1 MNGKPEHKR
10 ELKLLPK
17 GEKCRDFTCPDL
29 AQELKDRFYRQ
40 LLEDLLNDNT
50 KPFPT
55 TIIEEEDPEFLE
67 LIRPFV
73 MFGNMKP
80 FTYREVIPPT
90 REELEKKKI
99 KSFGQLYCLVI
110 PN

>member
-1 MNGKPEHKR
+1 MDDKPKPKR
-10 ELKLLPK
+10 EIKLVAK
-17 GEKCRDFTCPDL
+17 GEKCRDFEFTDPIE
-29 AQELKDRFYRQ
+29 ELKERFYRK
-40 LLEDLLNDNT
+40 LLEDMLNDNM
-50 KPFPT
+50 KPFPAM
-55 TIIEEEDPEFLE
+55 ILEEEDPEFLE

-80 FTYREVIPPT
+80 FNSRNIPTPT

-99 KSFGQLYCLVI
+99 KSYGQLYCLVI

>member
-1 MNGKPEHKR
+1 MNYPNEEE
-10 ELKLLPK
+10 ELKL
-17 GEKCRDFTCPDL
+17 
-29 AQELKDRFYRQ
+29 RFYRK
-40 LLEDLLNDNT
+40 LLDDLLNDNI

-55 TIIEEEDPEFLE
+55 YLMEMEDPDFLE

-80 FTYREVIPPT
+80 YNSGVLLTELPT
-90 REELEKKKI
+90 REELETKKI
-99 KSFGQLYCLVI
+99 RSYGNLYVLVN

>member
-1 MNGKPEHKR
+1 MDEKPKR
-10 ELKLLPK
+10 EIKLLPK

-40 LLEDLLNDNT
+40 MLEDLLNDNT
-50 KPFPT
+50 KPYPT

-73 MFGNMKP
+73 MFSPMKP
-80 FTYREVIPPT
+80 FTSRNIKPPT

-99 KSFGQLYCLVI
+99 KSYGQLYCLI
-110 PN
+110 IQN

>member
-1 MNGKPEHKR
+1 MDYPNEEE
-10 ELKLLPK
+10 ELKN
-17 GEKCRDFTCPDL
+17 
-29 AQELKDRFYRQ
+29 RFYRQ
-40 LLEDLLNDNT
+40 LLDDLLNDNI

-55 TIIEEEDPEFLE
+55 YLMEMEDPEFLE

-80 FTYREVIPPT
+80 YNSSVLKTELPT

-99 KSFGQLYCLVI
+99 KSYGNLYVLVI